1 MVKAPRTPKADVFHG
16 VSLVDLQTPSSSSRS
31 SSSSSKSTNSSKRSS
46 ASTEERSSS
55 SSPSKYDL
63 QISAFKL
70 LDSGKFTTTSVSKY
84 GRERKLALA
93 SYAGTHDGALPK
105 EAIGP
110 FGGYS
115 TGKAAKKALKRVRVM

>member
-16 VSLVDLQTPSSSSRS
+16 VSLVGLQTPSSSTNSASR
-31 SSSSSKSTNSSKRSS
+31 STNSSKRSS
-46 ASTEERSSS
+46 SASTERSS

-63 QISAFKL
+63 EISAHKL
-70 LDSGKFTTTSVSKY
+70 RDLGKYTTTSVSKR

-93 SYAGTHDGALPK
+93 SYEGTHDGAQPK
-105 EAIGP
+105 EAILP
-110 FGGYS
+110 SGGYS